1 MCSFFCSIKSIF
13 DPLHCYLE
21 LLIVQGKNDS
31 KPTKFSATKLRSRNK
46 VDLVLVKQLLEQIHL
61 SFPGDCLQVHTEVSP
76 NKKTSLNQNRMSFD
90 KFFMSWF
97 LDAIAFHWDISHLSV
112 CNTTVFK
119 HADKNSC
126 QFENWSLLFNC

>member
-21 LLIVQGKNDS
+21 LLVVQGKNDS

-90 KFFMSWF
+90 NFFMSWR
-97 LDAIAFHWDISHLSV
+97 LDAIAFGTLVTGAFATLQSLNMPTKKV
-112 CNTTVFK
+112 V
-119 HADKNSC
+119 NSKT
-126 QFENWSLLFNC
+126 L